1 MIITEEQFLKT
12 MIETVKYEDYEPKS
26 DLLAILRNSIITFD
40 KTTSFTR
47 KSYQYWENIDLRVPI
62 PMLKNAREL
71 QRTLNAIAEDIYIES
86 EQYDFYS
93 LRIKPKPVELESD
106 NHTEYDV
113 AFDEIKD
120 TIIQGIRGAKYIIWA
135 AVAWIT
141 DRDIYN
147 ELLLKKEAGIN
158 VRIITSND
166 DSNRW
171 LMKELIAN
179 FDTVAIPKWGTHL
192 MHNKFCIIDFDYV
205 MHGSYNWS
213 KNAEGNEET
222 LSTALDRDFVCKF
235 LDQFV
240 HLYSQ
245 YKDDDI

>member
-106 NHTEYDV
+106 DHTEHDV

-141 DRDIYN
+141 DRDIFK
-147 ELLLKKEAGIN
+147 ELLLKKDAGVNI
-158 VRIITSND
+158 RIITSD
-166 DSNRW
+166 EESNKW
-171 LMKELIAN
+171 LLKDLIAN
-179 FDTVAIPKWGTHL
+179 FDTIAIPQWGKHR

-235 LDQFV
+235 LDQFIT
-240 HLYSQ
+240 LYNQ
-245 YKDDDI
+245 YKTDEI